1 MLFLIDVKSPYPMKK
16 TYLSLLLPLIMLS
29 LPLQRVNAIEDPV
42 PWLRY
47 LDDKRVDSIIN
58 TMTVREMIAQL
69 IWVPAWAG
77 DSENNFRQVEELV
90 VKYGIGGVIFFEG
103 NTAGTDRFYQA
114 PRFRHPDTAH
124 NCPGCRV
131 GNRDAPEG
139 C

>member
-16 TYLSLLLPLIMLS
+16 TYLSLLLPLIMFS
-29 LPLQRVNAIEDPV
+29 LPLQRVNAIGDPV

-47 LDDKRVDSIIN
+47 LDDRRVDSIIN

-77 DSENNFRQVEELV
+77 ESGDNFRQVEELV

-103 NTAGTDRFYQA
+103 NTAAQVDFTRA
-114 PRFRHPDTAH
+114 PRFRHRNTTH
-124 NCPGCRV
+124 NCPGC
-131 GNRDAPEG
+131 
-139 C
+139 